1 MWHVWPF
8 HDGLCRR
15 EGEEKAPLPFKEV
28 AGSGVLDLCI
38 QGVCVLLCICME
50 CMAGRW
56 SQYRIAVVMGVI
68 VVMQVVT
75 VMIIHDQSTRLIPIS
90 MGDDRTRS
98 EHEARHDFNG

>member
-1 MWHVWPF
+1 
-8 HDGLCRR
+8 
-15 EGEEKAPLPFKEV
+15 
-28 AGSGVLDLCI
+28 
-38 QGVCVLLCICME
+38 ME

>member
-1 MWHVWPF
+1 
-8 HDGLCRR
+8 
-15 EGEEKAPLPFKEV
+15 
-28 AGSGVLDLCI
+28 
-38 QGVCVLLCICME
+38 ME

-75 VMIIHDQSTRLIPIS
+75 VMIIHDQFTRLIPIY

-98 EHEARHDFNG
+98 EHEARHDLNG